1 MTQQVRLAREER
13 RNRLLE
19 AARQLFGERGYRDTE
34 VEELARLAGVTKPIL
49 YRHFPGGKV
58 EVFMAVI
65 DEHVTRLMRVLWE
78 AMAASNDPMER
89 LYRGIDAYLAFAE
102 EHPQGFRLMRA
113 VGAEADLPAGS
124 RLREVRDSIAKGLS
138 NTIADVMRGAG
149 LGAEGAP
156 IYAHALLGA
165 ADSVVAWWL
174 EAQKPDRS
182 TVTDHLLAFAWRG
195 FDGLPR
201 DPTRLHRQRT
211 SGLVAMPG
219 IGTTGER
226 RGEG

>member
-1 MTQQVRLAREER
+1 M
-13 RNRLLE
+13 
-19 AARQLFGERGYRDTE
+19 
-34 VEELARLAGVTKPIL
+34 
-49 YRHFPGGKV
+49 
-58 EVFMAVI
+58 EVFVAVI
-65 DEHVTRLMRVLWE
+65 DEHVNRLMRVLWE

-113 VGAEADLPAGS
+113 AGAEADLPAGG
-124 RLREVRDSIAKGLS
+124 RLGEVRESIARGLS

-165 ADSVVAWWL
+165 AESVVTWWL
-174 EAQKPDRS
+174 EAPEATKPDRA

-211 SGLVAMPG
+211 PGLVAMPG
-219 IGTTGER
+219 LGPAG
-226 RGEG
+226 GGGG